1 MNRHWYKTQDNNLN
15 LYIERD
21 QLTSEHQIINISIN
35 LLYER
40 FIALP
45 PTFVFPLPT
54 TLAAVAVFAVAFVPM
69 IVSGADTRL
78 TWLNGC
84 GAAFLRCPSATKNQH
99 KINIMSFCAASVRE
113 ERSSLHWNKTCDLWD
128 ECCDALNSSSFTSC
142 QILPSSPEWMLIT
155 SRITWKR

>member
-21 QLTSEHQIINISIN
+21 QLTSKHQIINIYKLTFN
-35 LLYER
+35 ER
-40 FIALP
+40 FIVLP

-54 TLAAVAVFAVAFVPM
+54 TLVAVAVFAVAFVPM

-84 GAAFLRCPSATKNQH
+84 GAAFLRCLSATKNQH
-99 KINIMSFCAASVRE
+99 KINISH
-113 ERSSLHWNKTCDLWD
+113 SLLLLSGRKEVHYTEIRHVTCEMNAVMLWTLHPSLP
-128 ECCDALNSSSFTSC
+128 AKSC
-142 QILPSSPEWMLIT
+142 LVLQSGC
-155 SRITWKR
+155 